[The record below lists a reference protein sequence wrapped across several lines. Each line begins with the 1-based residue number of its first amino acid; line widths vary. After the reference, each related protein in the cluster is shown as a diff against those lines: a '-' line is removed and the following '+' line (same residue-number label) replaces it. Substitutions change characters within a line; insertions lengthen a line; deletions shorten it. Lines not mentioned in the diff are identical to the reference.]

1 MKLKIEY
8 LPLTE
13 IRTYPNNSKIHT
25 ADQIE
30 AIKKS
35 ITEFGFNDPIAI
47 WGNGEIIEGHGR
59 VIAATELGID
69 KVPVIRLD
77 ELTDDQRK
85 AYMLVHNKLTMDTD
99 FNMDILQMELSE
111 LESMNME
118 DFGFTIEIEDPDDW
132 DEDPEEDEDDETEP
146 DLPKEYTESEFGVLV
161 MCKDEADMV
170 AKYKELSKL
179 GYNCRP
185 Y

>member
-8 LPLTE
+8 LPISE
-13 IRTYPNNSKIHT
+13 VKTYPNNAKIHT
-25 ADQIE
+25 AEQIE

-35 ITEFGFNDPIAI
+35 ITDFGFNDPIAI

-59 VIAATELGID
+59 VIAANELGIE

-77 ELTDDQRK
+77 ELTDAQRK

-99 FNMDILQMELSE
+99 FNMDILQMELAS
-111 LESMNME
+111 LDSMSME
-118 DFGFTIEIEDPDDW
+118 DFGFSIEM
-132 DEDPEEDEDDETEP
+132 EDPEEWEDEESTDEETEP
-146 DLPKEYTESEFGVLV
+146 YIPKETGVDSEFGVLV
-161 MCKDEADMV
+161 MCADEADMV
-170 AKYKELSKL
+170 KVYKELSKL